1 MLPTKLKLTK
11 CPAKARKNGAR
22 KTNEA
27 ARRETFWP
35 NGEQKTI
42 RIASEVPR
50 ANGVNWFHNRLGIG
64 LEIVFA
70 IDKTLAT
77 IELPA
82 LLRLNKTRIKRS
94 HFSVTYDKTRI
105 ESELF
110 CGCIP
115 LLTLIERYP

>member
-1 MLPTKLKLTK
+1 MIFFFGTRLIIGQK
-11 CPAKARKNGAR
+11 CVQLNKNL
-22 KTNEA
+22 
-27 ARRETFWP
+27 
-35 NGEQKTI
+35 
-42 RIASEVPR
+42 
-50 ANGVNWFHNRLGIG
+50 NWFHNRLGIG

-82 LLRLNKTRIKRS
+82 LLRLNETWIKKS
-94 HFSVTYDKTRI
+94 HFSVTYHKTRI